1 MVNYVKS
8 GLYKGKIILIHLG
21 IPCIMNGKEK
31 IDLAKWTISN
41 YNIISGD
48 TRKSMSSSIIRG
60 AVGGALFGG
69 VGALAGGLSA
79 KNKTKYTIA
88 VEFKNGGRSLIEID
102 DKIYT
107 AFMSKMF

>member
-1 MVNYVKS
+1 MATNMVTS
-8 GLYKGKIILIHLG
+8 GTYKGKFIFINLG
-21 IPCIMNGKEK
+21 VPYIKNGKEK

-41 YNIISGD
+41 YTVISGD
-48 TRKSMSSSIIRG
+48 TRKSMSSSILRG

-88 VEFKNGGRSLIEID
+88 IEFKN
-102 DKIYT
+102 
-107 AFMSKMF
+107 